1 MLYGPLPLFF
11 FCSSSVT
18 RTSVGTRNTNK
29 QKEKEKHTQKKRG
42 AAYDIGKAHLI
53 RRKNM
58 YEVQDLSDHAVG
70 GLSGKFSDDIWPA
83 FTNSVGNLC
92 DAPNERIKEK
102 ERYSLRYV
110 YTHSCQQHRV
120 RPNADV
126 LRQLPSFVGED
137 WVKKVKVLDFS
148 LAYVGRDGC
157 AALVPV
163 IGLCTSMTHLL
174 MPSIG
179 LTEEAAW
186 PLLAILQTHPSLT
199 WMDLSGNQLNDN
211 VGRWILNMVLE
222 NPTIQFVLLRDAGI
236 SLPLVS
242 KISRQLHREKHERAG
257 GLISFKQSLDLDRL
271 SFSFETTLSASVS
284 TYDASRGRRI
294 PAFVASG
301 LAELRHRLHHNRH
314 CIQKVYECFILPK
327 GEADGI
333 EDDCGESVVDIVNM
347 NGEWDT
353 VSISAM
359 YTGKCSWRAFFRGL
373 RLLGIHAVSRSLTE
387 SVTFATICGIC
398 NLETIYFGKLLSF
411 LRPHVA
417 LKMAAPWKTDSSST
431 THWIVGA
438 DEYSLTSELQESAVG
453 PTQRLFSSSTP
464 SLFSALR
471 VLSRSEAGN
480 SACSLLAAE
489 NVDTKSPNPES
500 VPLILKPRDS
510 ADLRRKTAPGKLT
523 LGCSHTFNS
532 KALLSLTNSGT
543 PVGALEDQFRLDR
556 FFVSREMQYV
566 VDRLY
571 DARDTLRESFQPGDG
586 DDAVAPFMVPVDDL
600 LEQAVSFLGEN
611 YREKVVAVLKSSGA
625 EKEAC
630 PMLDLEKWLNSMY
643 IPETGASNVPPFSL
657 SKERGMWRGVKV
669 ERLQSVLQLY

>member
-1 MLYGPLPLFF
+1 
-11 FCSSSVT
+11 
-18 RTSVGTRNTNK
+18 
-29 QKEKEKHTQKKRG
+29 
-42 AAYDIGKAHLI
+42 
-53 RRKNM
+53 M
-58 YEVQDLSDHAVG
+58 YEVQDLSGQAVEG
-70 GLSGKFSDDIWPA
+70 CSDRFPDDIWPD
-83 FTNSVGNLC
+83 FTNSVGTLC
-92 DAPNERIKEK
+92 EVPNETIDEK
-102 ERYSLRYV
+102 ERQSLRYI

-126 LRQLPSFVGED
+126 LRQLPSFVGDD
-137 WVKKVKVLDFS
+137 WVKKIKVLDFS

-186 PLLAILQTHPSLT
+186 LLLAVLQTHPSLT

-257 GLISFKQSLDLDRL
+257 GLISFKQSLNLDRL
-271 SFSFETTLSASVS
+271 SCSFETTLSASIS

-294 PAFVASG
+294 PAFVAAG
-301 LAELRHRLHHNRH
+301 LAELRHRLHRNRH
-314 CIQKVYECFILPK
+314 CIQKVYECFMLPK
-327 GEADGI
+327 AEADGI
-333 EDDCGESVVDIVNM
+333 EDECGESVVDIVNM

-417 LKMAAPWKTDSSST
+417 LKTVAPWKTDSSST
-431 THWIVGA
+431 PHWIVGV

-453 PTQRLFSSSTP
+453 TTQRPFSSSTP
-464 SLFSALR
+464 HLLSALR

-480 SACSLLAAE
+480 SACSFVAAE
-489 NVDTKSPNPES
+489 NVAAKSFNPES
-500 VPLILKPRDS
+500 LSLILKPRNS
-510 ADLRRKTAPGKLT
+510 ADLRRKTAPGKLS
-523 LGCSHTFNS
+523 LGCSNTFNS
-532 KALLSLTNSGT
+532 KNLLGLTNSGT
-543 PVGALEDQFRLDR
+543 PVGTLEDQFKLDR
-556 FFVSREMQYV
+556 FFASREMQYV

-586 DDAVAPFMVPVDDL
+586 DDTVTPFMITVDGL
-600 LEQAVSFLGEN
+600 MEQAVSFLGES
-611 YREKVVAVLKSSGA
+611 YRDKVLAVLKSSDV
-625 EKEAC
+625 EKEVC
-630 PMLDLEKWLNSMY
+630 PTLHLEKWLNSMY
-643 IPETGASNVPPFSL
+643 IPETGGSNVPPFSL
-657 SKERGMWRGVKV
+657 SQERGMWRGVEV